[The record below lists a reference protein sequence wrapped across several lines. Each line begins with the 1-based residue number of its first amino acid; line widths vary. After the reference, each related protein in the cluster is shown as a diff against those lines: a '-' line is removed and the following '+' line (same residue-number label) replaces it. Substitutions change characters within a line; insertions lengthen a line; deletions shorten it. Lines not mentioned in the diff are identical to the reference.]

1 MAISIGSYDINSG
14 VTLNTDK
21 LSGIKAGEDI
31 RPEMQQFAMH
41 KAQEQDEETKL
52 NSVQQYD
59 NADKSDEKFDAKEK
73 GKNEYEYIGPAKKKI
88 KKKEEDGSVRI
99 KGMSSGFDISI

>member
-1 MAISIGSYDINSG
+1 MAISIGSYDINNG

-21 LSGIKAGEDI
+21 LSGLKAGEDI

-41 KAQEQDEETKL
+41 RAQQQDEEHKL

-59 NADKSDEKFDAKEK
+59 DADKSEEKFDAKEK
-73 GKNEYEYIGPAKKKI
+73 GKNEYEYIGPEKKKI
-88 KKKEEDGSVRI
+88 KKSEKDGSVRI
-99 KGMSSGFDISI
+99 KGNSPGFDVSI